1 MQTRTQR
8 PDDLCFDGGL
18 DDDLSSDT
26 GDLSFLE
33 EALVLRVDGF
43 DGLVFLNAC
52 TEALRDETA
61 VVAAPLPAAA
71 SAACP
76 PWSLSTVCSLATTRQ
91 QVFRNEQQLGL
102 PENLQDPMTLRLTD
116 HPASLIELQEVLRQ
130 QLLERLSKN
139 KASNQVATEL
149 GMKIEVY
156 DQKQQQFALLEELSQ
171 LRGRRSRLSVTLTN
185 ADALLPGRTCLAL
198 PSRIFGFDVAAG
210 DKFAIDG
217 RVVYIGEVGNSG
229 KGTGL
234 TTWDGS
240 VVLAKYL
247 EHQRRSDI
255 TGSRVVELGAG
266 TGLVG
271 ISAALLGARHVT
283 LSDLAY
289 VVDNLAKNVAE
300 TMKLAA
306 IARRPIESDVSTQVL
321 DWFNPP
327 TDLGDI
333 DFLLASDVVWVE
345 ELIPP
350 LVGTFA
356 TLLRHSTVKTRILM
370 SYQKR
375 SIMSDRLLF
384 SELERYNLVKT
395 RVPAASLHPEFSTDR
410 IDVWEIE
417 RGGVAERSN

>member
-1 MQTRTQR
+1 MASTSQ
-8 PDDLCFDGGL
+8 PLI
-18 DDDLSSDT
+18 
-26 GDLSFLE
+26 
-33 EALVLRVDGF
+33 LRVE
-43 DGLVFLNAC
+43 L
-52 TEALRDETA
+52 
-61 VVAAPLPAAA
+61 
-71 SAACP
+71 
-76 PWSLSTVCSLATTRQ
+76 Q
-91 QVFRNEQQLGL
+91 QQLGL

>member
-1 MQTRTQR
+1 MASTSQPLT
-8 PDDLCFDGGL
+8 
-18 DDDLSSDT
+18 
-26 GDLSFLE
+26 
-33 EALVLRVDGF
+33 LRVE
-43 DGLVFLNAC
+43 L
-52 TEALRDETA
+52 
-61 VVAAPLPAAA
+61 
-71 SAACP
+71 
-76 PWSLSTVCSLATTRQ
+76 Q
-91 QVFRNEQQLGL
+91 QRLGL
-102 PENLQDPMTLRLTD
+102 PENLQDPMTMRLTN
-116 HPASLIELQEVLRQ
+116 HPASLTELQEVLSQ
-130 QLLERLSKN
+130 QLMERLVEN
-139 KASNQVATEL
+139 RVSNQISNRL
-149 GMKIEVY
+149 DMKIEVY
-156 DQKQQQFALLEELSQ
+156 DQKQQQFIQLEALSQ

-185 ADALLPGRTCLAL
+185 VEALFPDQTCLAL
-198 PSRIFGFDVAAG
+198 PSRIFGLDLSAG

-217 RVVYIGEVGNSG
+217 RVVYIGEIGNSG

-247 EHQRRSDI
+247 EYQRRSNI
-255 TGSRVVELGAG
+255 AGSRVIELGAG

-271 ISAALLGARHVT
+271 ISAALLEARQVI
-283 LSDLAY
+283 LSDLSY
-289 VVDNLAKNVAE
+289 VVDNLAKNIAE
-300 TMKLAA
+300 TMKLAENTG
-306 IARRPIESDVSTQVL
+306 RPITSDVSTQVL

-350 LVGTFA
+350 LVATFD
-356 TLLRHSTVKTRILM
+356 TLLRHSSVKTRILM

-384 SELERYNLVKT
+384 SELKRYNLVKT

-417 RGGVAERSN
+417 RGSVAERSN